1 MSKTDREENLDGMDA
16 LSRVGELDRRFG
28 IPGLASVGEGNDA
41 MPRVKISSALCEAE
55 MYLHGAQVTSWRPAG
70 SDEVLFLSEKSHWM
84 DGQAIRGGIPICFP
98 WFRARANDPQA
109 PAHGFVRTKTW
120 RLESILEED
129 DAVVVSMVTESDRNT
144 RRWWPGEFRL
154 VHRATFGSQL
164 KLELVCTNTGTTPL
178 RFEEALHTYNRV
190 ADVQGVSVQG
200 LDTVRF
206 LDNTDSN
213 KEKVQRGDVAIAA
226 QTDSAYLNTRNTVE
240 LSDPG
245 KRRHIRLDKSNSLTT
260 VVWNPWREK
269 ASELPD
275 LGKDEW
281 TQFLCVEA
289 SNILDAAIKLA
300 PGQEHRMTAILTVE
314 ML

>member
-1 MSKTDREENLDGMDA
+1 MGT
-16 LSRVGELDRRFG
+16 LSVLADLDRRFG
-28 IPGLASVGEGNDA
+28 IPGIASVGQGNGA
-41 MPRVKISSALCEAE
+41 MPRVQITSSLCEAE
-55 MYLHGAQVTSWRPAG
+55 MYLHGAQVTSWKPAG
-70 SDEVLFLSEKSHWM
+70 NNNNDEVLFLSGKSQWT

-98 WFRARANDPQA
+98 WFRAKANDPQA

-120 RLESILEED
+120 QLESILKED
-129 DAVVVSMVTESDRNT
+129 DAVVVTMVTESDEHT

-190 ADVQGVSVQG
+190 ADVQDVRLHG
-200 LDTVRF
+200 LDTVSF

-213 KEKVQRGDVAIAA
+213 KEKTQLGDVAIAS
-226 QTDSAYLNTRNTVE
+226 QTDSAYLITRNTVE
-240 LSDPG
+240 LSDHRM
-245 KRRHIRLDKSNSLTT
+245 RRRIRLAKANSLTT

-269 ASELPD
+269 ASELRD
-275 LGKDEW
+275 LADGEW

-289 SNILDAAIKLA
+289 SNILDAAVDLA
-300 PGQEHRMTAILTVE
+300 PGQEHRMTAILSVE
-314 ML
+314 RL